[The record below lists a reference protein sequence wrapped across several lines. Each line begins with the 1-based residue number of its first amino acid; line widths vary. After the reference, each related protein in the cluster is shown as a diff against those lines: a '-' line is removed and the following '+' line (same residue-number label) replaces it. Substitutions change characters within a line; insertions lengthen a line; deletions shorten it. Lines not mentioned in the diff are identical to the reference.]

1 MFAIIM
7 FQEFAPL
14 LKLAVAKDGLTVRP
28 DVVPILGIRTILA
41 SIFRAVGFSRFLCH
55 IAIGLF
61 HP

>member
-1 MFAIIM
+1 M

-28 DVVPILGIRTILA
+28 DVVPILGMRTILA
-41 SIFRAVGFSRFLCH
+41 SIFPAVGFSRFLCH